1 MIKVAA
7 TAFSII
13 CPQEIKSYLHCLSR
27 FIIIYSLIIPSHL
40 LPRDG
45 LSLGSV
51 QCQFQAPTYYAVTC
65 SWPFI
70 SRALVLLGLFGRG
83 ERTDG
88 NGNQCWGN
96 KPLGVDT
103 ISSHRPEKWFA
114 KYTQSFQANAVQI
127 NSGEIKENNG
137 HAICKHFLNSI
148 SLHKMLPQWRYAQ
161 INERNRDSRA
171 RNGSRARCKMRLQR
185 KGGLHCES
193 T

>member
-1 MIKVAA
+1 MIFLCWGHRCLSNVKMYYVYRPETYAVCTWNKFNFLKLQECMIKVAA

-127 NSGEIKENNG
+127 NKGE
-137 HAICKHFLNSI
+137 
-148 SLHKMLPQWRYAQ
+148 
-161 INERNRDSRA
+161 
-171 RNGSRARCKMRLQR
+171 
-185 KGGLHCES
+185 
-193 T
+193 